1 MRKYIHY
8 DRKRKNFFR
17 EQEEELNMDLGNE
30 EADIEENA
38 GEDFLNIEKA
48 IEVNKALKGVLQ
60 IIDSEIE
67 NVLMKISDKINEV
80 LQDIANPTIRELV
93 EEVLKEDLLN
103 LIYKKID
110 DFNVVKIQIQNIEG
124 TKEEGGE
131 EETEGLGTLP
141 ELEIG
146 ETEEAEETEEEAG
159 TETEETEEA
168 EATGEEEELNVPEE
182 EELEGG
188 LEL

>member
-1 MRKYIHY
+1 MKYIHY

-67 NVLMKISDKINEV
+67 NALMKISDNINEV

-131 EETEGLGTLP
+131 EETEGLLP

-146 ETEEAEETEEEAG
+146 ETEEETEEEAG

-168 EATGEEEELNVPEE
+168 EGEEEELNVPEE